1 MSIPNTELCL
11 PVNHLIQHQIM
22 LFDWIRHLID
32 MIVRS
37 ETINDTQPL
46 AMIYAT
52 KSDSSI
58 QAMYQEYPR
67 SEGQDYL
74 SNPGLRSQMG
84 GIYS

>member
-1 MSIPNTELCL
+1 MPSSKPFNSIYLF
-11 PVNHLIQHQIM
+11 M
-22 LFDWIRHLID
+22 LFDWIQHIID
-32 MIVRS
+32 MMVRS
-37 ETINDTQPL
+37 EIINDTQAL
-46 AMIYAT
+46 AMTYAT
-52 KSDSSI
+52 ESDSRI